1 MRFLF
6 VLTIGM
12 LCLCASSS
20 YAQQPTN
27 PSAPTTG
34 TIKGIVRDTAH
45 NYVLKAATV
54 SIYRADSSVLNY
66 QLSNNYGEFKFTNV
80 PIGQILRID
89 ISNIGYETLR
99 QKITIPKGETLLDL
113 KTLVL
118 NPRNETLK
126 EVVISI
132 PPITYNNDTLEINAA
147 AFKLDTNATV
157 EDLLKKVPNI
167 TVWGDGIITVN
178 GKEVKSLL
186 VNGKQFFDGDNK
198 VTLQNIPKNALEK
211 IQIFN
216 NADRNNPLDS
226 NLIAN
231 LKLKKGKDRSYFG
244 KIGIGYGTDNH
255 YQLDGNINFTTPKLQ
270 LSIIGATN
278 DVNKIPNDINTLVRN
293 STFKGI
299 GTSVEYQPDFRQTGI
314 NKGIVAGAKMN
325 YNFTP
330 DSKEWNNKSS
340 MSADYYFR
348 NTETN
353 NSGKTDNITTLS
365 TNNKIFSLSEN
376 TSVNNSESH
385 RINSQ
390 FNYFK
395 KNHQIDISESFNTDN
410 SSSKS
415 INLRNASDNNN
426 KPISTN
432 DGRSTSNSDSQ
443 NLNLR
448 ANYSYNNYNNWKQ
461 RFKGFNLS
469 YNLSMN
475 NRNSDRNE
483 ITEFKDLL
491 TPTLNR
497 DFNRN
502 YQTDAKTL
510 NQNINLTVRDLRSLI
525 FGNKNLSD
533 FNGEITA
540 KLDLDNNKNNNQ
552 VQDLNS
558 GTYQVNNY
566 LSNNLQTNQA
576 VFTPGFSISKNFSK
590 NLSNRYNKNL
600 SIRFTA
606 AQQLSYQDNKSI
618 KSFQNINRDYN
629 NFIPTA
635 SISYSNYQYGTH
647 QTSIS
652 LNYNTQIIIPTIN
665 QLAPLTDSTNLYNLQ
680 RGNLNLVE
688 AKTKSLNLSIYRYDM
703 RSKNTLNFSAN
714 ASIGLT
720 EDAIIDSSFIDA
732 RNRRNNYLANAD
744 GTKYARIYG
753 DVRKSLKFKSAEL
766 KFGYTTSFNVN
777 RTPNYLNGL
786 FNFSNNTSTENKIST
801 NFTFKDK
808 FALEGAQS
816 IGTSSSK
823 QKSLNTAYKNT
834 TLTSS
839 LSTNYNF
846 TKKFSLNSNV
856 SFNSNNPSVGETVN
870 FTIWNAEFNYRFT
883 KGNNAEI
890 KLSAL
895 DLLKQNRAIFNFA
908 GTNTFT
914 TSTRNVL
921 QQYFMVTLS
930 YYPRK
935 FGNNAAVKK

>member
-1 MRFLF
+1 MRFLLI
-6 VLTIGM
+6 LTIGIV
-12 LCLCASSS
+12 CLFSSSS
-20 YAQQPTN
+20 YGQQAAA
-27 PSAPTTG
+27 APTTG
-34 TIKGIVRDTAH
+34 TIKGIVRDTTH

-54 SIYRADSSVLNY
+54 SLYRADSSVLNY

-89 ISNIGYETLR
+89 VSNVGYETFR
-99 QKITIPKGETLLDL
+99 QKITIPKGESMLDL
-113 KTLVL
+113 KTLVI

-147 AFKLDTNATV
+147 AFKLDSNATV

-167 TVWGDGIITVN
+167 TVWGDGVITVN

-226 NLIAN
+226 NLVAN

-244 KIGIGYGTDNH
+244 KIGIGYGTNDH
-255 YQLDGNINFTTPKLQ
+255 YQIDGNINFTTPKLQ
-270 LSIIGATN
+270 LSLIGATN
-278 DVNKIPNDINTLVRN
+278 DVNKTPNDINTLVRN
-293 STFKGI
+293 STFKGT
-299 GTSVEYQPDFRQTGI
+299 GTSIEYQPDFRQVGI
-314 NKGIVAGAKMN
+314 NKGTVAGAKMS

-330 DSKEWNNKSS
+330 DTKEWNNKSS
-340 MSADYYFR
+340 VSADYYFK
-348 NTETN
+348 NIESIN
-353 NSGKTDNITTLS
+353 NSQNQTITTLS
-365 TNNKIFSLSEN
+365 TNNKIFSFSEN
-376 TSVNNSESH
+376 AAVNNSESH
-385 RINSQ
+385 RQNSQ

-395 KNHQIDISESFNTDN
+395 KNHQIDISETFTTDN
-410 SSSKS
+410 SSG
-415 INLRNASDNNN
+415 IQTNIRNASDNNN
-426 KPISTN
+426 QITSTN
-432 DGRSTSNSDSQ
+432 NGSSTNNSDNQ
-443 NLNLR
+443 NFNLR

-469 YNLSMN
+469 YNLAMN

-483 ITEFKDLL
+483 ITAFRDLL

-502 YQTDAKTL
+502 YQTNTKSF
-510 NQNINLTVRDLRSLI
+510 NQNINLVVRDLKSLF
-525 FGNKNLSD
+525 FGNKNFSN
-533 FNGEITA
+533 FNGELSA
-540 KLDLDNNKNNNQ
+540 KLDLDNNKNKNQ
-552 VQDLNS
+552 VEDLN
-558 GTYQVNNY
+558 GNTYKPNDY
-566 LSNNLQTNQA
+566 LSNDLQTNQA
-576 VFTPGFSISKNFSK
+576 IFTPGFSISKNFSK

-600 SIRFTA
+600 SIRLTA

-618 KSFQNINRDYN
+618 KSFQNINRNYN
-629 NFIPTA
+629 NFVPMA
-635 SISYSNYQYGTH
+635 SISYYNYQYGTH
-647 QTSIS
+647 STNIS
-652 LNYNTQIIIPTIN
+652 LTYNTTIAIPTVN

-680 RGNLNLVE
+680 RGNINLVE
-688 AKTKSLNLSIYRYDM
+688 AKTKSLNLSLYRNDM
-703 RSKNTLNFSAN
+703 RNKNTLNFSAN
-714 ASIGLT
+714 ASIGLI

-732 RNRRNNYLANAD
+732 RNRRNNYLANAN
-744 GTKYARIYG
+744 GSKYARLYG

-766 KFGYTTSFNVN
+766 KFGYTTSFNIN
-777 RTPNYLNGL
+777 RTPNYLNGV

-808 FALEGAQS
+808 FALEGTQS

-823 QKSLNTAYKNT
+823 QKSLNTAYKNV

-846 TKKFSLNSNV
+846 TKKFSLNSNI
-856 SFNSNNPSVGETVN
+856 SLNNNNPSVGETVN

>member
-1 MRFLF
+1 MRFLL
-6 VLTIGM
+6 VITLGI
-12 LCLCASSS
+12 LCLFTSSS
-20 YAQQPTN
+20 YAQQPTTV
-27 PSAPTTG
+27 PAPTTG

-89 ISNIGYETLR
+89 ISNVGYETLR
-99 QKITIPKGETLLDL
+99 QKITIPKGQVLLDL

-226 NLIAN
+226 NLVAN

-244 KIGIGYGTDNH
+244 KIGLGYGTDNH
-255 YQLDGNINFTTPKLQ
+255 YQLDGNINFTTPKFQ
-270 LSIIGATN
+270 LSLIGATN
-278 DVNKIPNDINTLVRN
+278 DINKTPNDINTLVRN
-293 STFKGI
+293 STFKGT

-314 NKGIVAGAKMN
+314 NKGTVAGAKMS

-340 MSADYYFR
+340 LSADYYFK
-348 NTETN
+348 NIETIN
-353 NSGKTDNITTLS
+353 NSQNQSITTLS
-365 TNNKIFSLSEN
+365 SNNKIYSFSEN
-376 TSVNNSESH
+376 KSLANSESH
-385 RINSQ
+385 RQNSQ

-395 KNHQIDISESFNTDN
+395 KNHQIDISETFSTDN
-410 SSSKS
+410 SSGLSTN
-415 INLRNASDNNN
+415 IRNASDNNN
-426 KPISTN
+426 QITSTN
-432 DGRSTSNSDSQ
+432 NGSSTNNTENQ

-483 ITEFKDLL
+483 ITAF
-491 TPTLNR
+491 R
-497 DFNRN
+497 D
-502 YQTDAKTL
+502 
-510 NQNINLTVRDLRSLI
+510 
-525 FGNKNLSD
+525 
-533 FNGEITA
+533 A
-540 KLDLDNNKNNNQ
+540 KLDIDNNKNKNQ
-552 VQDLNS
+552 VEDLNGS
-558 GTYQVNNY
+558 TYRVNDY

-576 VFTPGFSISKNFSK
+576 TFTPAVSISKNFSK

-600 SIRFTA
+600 SFRLTA

-618 KSFQNINRDYN
+618 KSFQNINRNYN
-629 NFIPTA
+629 NFVPTA

-652 LNYNTQIIIPTIN
+652 LNYNTQIIIPSIN

-680 RGNLNLVE
+680 RGNIKLVE

-753 DVRKSLKFKSAEL
+753 DVRKSLKFKSSEL
-766 KFGYTTSFNVN
+766 KFGYTTSFNIN
-777 RTPNYLNGL
+777 RTPNYLNGV

-801 NFTFKDK
+801 NYTFKDK
-808 FALEGAQS
+808 FA
-816 IGTSSSK
+816 
-823 QKSLNTAYKNT
+823 
-834 TLTSS
+834 
-839 LSTNYNF
+839 
-846 TKKFSLNSNV
+846 
-856 SFNSNNPSVGETVN
+856 
-870 FTIWNAEFNYRFT
+870 
-883 KGNNAEI
+883 
-890 KLSAL
+890 
-895 DLLKQNRAIFNFA
+895 
-908 GTNTFT
+908 
-914 TSTRNVL
+914 
-921 QQYFMVTLS
+921 
-930 YYPRK
+930 
-935 FGNNAAVKK
+935 

>member
-1 MRFLF
+1 MRFLLF
-6 VLTIGM
+6 FTIGIV
-12 LCLCASSS
+12 CLFTQSS
-20 YAQQPTN
+20 YAQQPVAAT
-27 PSAPTTG
+27 PTTG
-34 TIKGIVRDTAH
+34 TIKGIVRDTTH
-45 NYVLKAATV
+45 NYVLKSATV
-54 SIYRADSSVLNY
+54 SLYRADSSVLNY

-89 ISNIGYETLR
+89 VSNVGYETFS
-99 QKITIPKGETLLDL
+99 QKITIPKGETILDL
-113 KTLVL
+113 KNLVI
-118 NPRNETLK
+118 NPRTETLK

-147 AFKLDTNATV
+147 AFKLDSNATV

-167 TVWGDGIITVN
+167 TVWGDGVITVN

-226 NLIAN
+226 NLVAN

-244 KIGIGYGTDNH
+244 KISFGYGTNNH
-255 YQLDGNINFTTPKLQ
+255 YQVDGNINLTTPKLQ
-270 LSIIGATN
+270 LSVIGATN
-278 DVNKIPNDINTLVRN
+278 DINKTPNDINTLVRN
-293 STFKGI
+293 STFKGT

-314 NKGIVAGAKMN
+314 NKGTVAGAKMN

-330 DSKEWNNKSS
+330 DSKEWNNKSTI
-340 MSADYYFR
+340 SADYYFK
-348 NTETN
+348 NTESIN
-353 NSGKTDNITTLS
+353 NSQNETINTLS
-365 TNNKIFSLSEN
+365 ANNQLFSFSEN
-376 TSVNNSESH
+376 INNSNNESH
-385 RINSQ
+385 RLNSQ

-395 KNHQIDISESFNTDN
+395 KNHQLNVSESFNTTTN
-410 SSSKS
+410 NGTQTN
-415 INLRNASDNNN
+415 IRNASDNNN
-426 KPISTN
+426 QLTSTN
-432 DGRSTSNSDSQ
+432 NGSSTNNSENQ
-443 NLNLR
+443 NLSLR
-448 ANYSYNNYNNWKQ
+448 GDYTYTNYNNWKQ
-461 RFKGFNLS
+461 RFKGFNIS

-475 NRNSDRNE
+475 NSNTDRNE
-483 ITEFKDLL
+483 ITAFRDLL

-502 YQTDAKTL
+502 YQTDNRSF
-510 NQNINLTVRDLRSLI
+510 NQKINLTVRDLKSLI
-525 FGNKNLSD
+525 FGNKNLSN
-533 FNGEITA
+533 FNGEISA
-540 KLDLDNNKNNNQ
+540 KLDLDNNKNKNQ
-552 VQDLNS
+552 VEDLNGS
-558 GTYQVNNY
+558 TYQINNY

-576 VFTPGFSISKNFSK
+576 IFTPGVSISKNFSK

-600 SIRFTA
+600 NIRIIA

-618 KSFQNINRDYN
+618 KIYQNINRDYN
-629 NFIPTA
+629 NFVPSA

-652 LNYNTQIIIPTIN
+652 LNYDTQIAIPYIN

-680 RGNLNLVE
+680 RGNINLVE
-688 AKTKSLNLSIYRYDM
+688 AKTKSLNFRLSRYDM
-703 RSKNTLNFSAN
+703 KNKNTLNFNFNAN
-714 ASIGLT
+714 IGLI
-720 EDAIIDSSFIDA
+720 EDAIVDSSFIDA

-744 GTKYARIYG
+744 GSKYARFYG
-753 DVRKSLKFKSAEL
+753 DIRKLIKFKSAEL
-766 KFGYTTSFNVN
+766 NFGYNTSFNVN
-777 RTPNYLNGL
+777 RSPNYLNGV
-786 FNFSNNTSTENKIST
+786 FNFSTNTSTENRFST

-823 QKSLNTAYKNT
+823 QQTLNTAYKNT

-839 LSTNYNF
+839 LSANYHF
-846 TKKFSLNSNV
+846 TKKFSFNSNI
-856 SFNSNNPSVGETVN
+856 SFNSNNPSIGETVN
-870 FTIWNAEFNYRFT
+870 FTIWNAEVNYRFT

-935 FGNNAAVKK
+935 FGSNTAVKK